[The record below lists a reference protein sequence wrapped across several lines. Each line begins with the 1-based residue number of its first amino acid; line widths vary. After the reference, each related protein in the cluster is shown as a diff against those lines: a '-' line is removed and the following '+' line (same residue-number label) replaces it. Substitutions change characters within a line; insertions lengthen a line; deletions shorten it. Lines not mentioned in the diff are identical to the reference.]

1 MERFITSKLPTFAQY
16 PSLIKQLKAWTGL
29 PLPSPLHQTRPLAD
43 SPTLRS
49 SAELNLATEELSS
62 LSSIASAI
70 PLMPEAIATALPQPE

>member
-1 MERFITSKLPTFAQY
+1 M
-16 PSLIKQLKAWTGL
+16 KAWTGL

-49 SAELNLATEELSS
+49 SAELSFATEELSS

-70 PLMPEAIATALPQPE
+70 PFMSEGYCNRFATGRLINELWVLLKDARNRD